1 MTGEENSIMA
11 RNQDWYLVTM
21 QTPKRTC
28 TRCAYHKLI
37 VPVDK
42 FGLCDA
48 CELMSKIETERGN

>member
-1 MTGEENSIMA
+1 MTKGEESIMA
-11 RNQDWYLVTM
+11 RNRDGYLVTM
-21 QTPKRTC
+21 QMPKWTC

>member
-1 MTGEENSIMA
+1 MTSEDYSMIAHNIDRYIVA
-11 RNQDWYLVTM
+11 M
-21 QTPKRTC
+21 QTPKWTC